1 MDKHISEGNQIASQ
15 NINRTPVETG
25 DSACGCSS
33 SASCGSPAAPDNQ
46 HEFHKDSGE
55 IQRDKKILNIDLLAI
70 NLDICQRCVPTG
82 GELRDAVSLLSPVAD
97 ALGIELRH
105 REIVVQ
111 TPEEAKEYALL
122 SSPTIRINGRDVA
135 QDIRESLCESCGD
148 LTGNNTAVDC
158 REWHY
163 RGQVYY
169 AAPLPLLIEAIM
181 EAMLNI
187 DTPPS
192 IPAPLEELPE
202 NLQRYFRD
210 KKAPSGCC

>member
-1 MDKHISEGNQIASQ
+1 MDDN
-15 NINRTPVETG
+15 TTG
-25 DSACGCSS
+25 SSDNFACSCSS
-33 SASCGSPAAPDNQ
+33 SCCGTAEGVTASDQTDNVRETGMEPQ
-46 HEFHKDSGE
+46 S
-55 IQRDKKILNIDLLAI
+55 RKILNIDLLAI
-70 NLDICQRCVPTG
+70 DLDICQRCVPTS
-82 GELRDAVSLLSPVAD
+82 EQLRDAVSLLVPVAD

-122 SSPTIRINGRDVA
+122 SSPTIRLNGRDVA

-181 EAMLNI
+181 GAMLNI
-187 DTPPS
+187 DASPS
-192 IPAPLEELPE
+192 VPVPLEELPE
-202 NLQRYFRD
+202 NLQRYFSE
-210 KKAPSGCC
+210 KKVSSC

>member
-1 MDKHISEGNQIASQ
+1 MSKHISKGNQITSQ
-15 NINRTPVETG
+15 NINRTAVDPG

-33 SASCGSPAAPDNQ
+33 SASCGTPSATGNQ
-46 HEFHKDSGE
+46 HDIREDAGE
-55 IQRDKKILNIDLLAI
+55 IQGDRKILNIDLLAI
-70 NLDICQRCVPTG
+70 DLDICQRCVPTG
-82 GELRDAVSLLSPVAD
+82 EQLRDAITLLSPVAD
-97 ALGIELRH
+97 ALGIKLKH

-122 SSPTIRINGRDVA
+122 SSPTIRLNGRDVA

-163 RGQVYY
+163 RGQVYH

-192 IPAPLEELPE
+192 IPVPLEEIPE
-202 NLQRYFRD
+202 NLRRYFSN
-210 KKAPSGCC
+210 KKGSSSCC